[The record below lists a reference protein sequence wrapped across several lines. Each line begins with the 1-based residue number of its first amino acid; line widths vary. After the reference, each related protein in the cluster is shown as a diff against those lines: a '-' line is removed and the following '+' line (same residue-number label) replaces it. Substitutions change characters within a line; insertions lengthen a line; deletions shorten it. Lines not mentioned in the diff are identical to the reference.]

1 MIRYSRFVEP
11 EVPLQRVAP
20 RSPSPKPRTIDVP
33 QVQAATEPAP
43 PSLDTDMLLPAIG
56 TLLAG
61 VEQLELTAP
70 DSPLPKAKKG
80 KPALRK
86 PMVPPADGRAA
97 PALPLLTGFDG

>member
-33 QVQAATEPAP
+33 QVQSATEPAP
-43 PSLDTDMLLPAIG
+43 TSLHTDMLLPAIG

-61 VEQLELTAP
+61 VEQLELTAILEP
-70 DSPLPKAKKG
+70 RELRDGEGARVEQPSPSTP
-80 KPALRK
+80 R
-86 PMVPPADGRAA
+86 ADGR
-97 PALPLLTGFDG
+97 TG